1 MGDEF
6 VAAGGFD
13 RLWGNNKA
21 ISACQRSRRTEKETC
36 EEDINHR
43 SNVHSFLLWPN
54 ETVILYKGMRGL
66 TRLWAEMT

>member
-21 ISACQRSRRTEKETC
+21 ISACQKSQRMRGKNTH
-36 EEDINHR
+36 EEDINHL
-43 SNVHSFLLWPN
+43 HDGYSFVWMA
-54 ETVILYKGMRGL
+54 K
-66 TRLWAEMT
+66 

>member
-21 ISACQRSRRTEKETC
+21 ISACQKSQRKERERERNAHTHM
-36 EEDINHR
+36 EDINH
-43 SNVHSFLLWPN
+43 S
-54 ETVILYKGMRGL
+54 
-66 TRLWAEMT
+66 

>member
-21 ISACQRSRRTEKETC
+21 ISACQESQGGRR
-36 EEDINHR
+36 
-43 SNVHSFLLWPN
+43 
-54 ETVILYKGMRGL
+54 RGKTH
-66 TRLWAEMT
+66 TRKI